1 MTNKKVDLRNPIFH
15 DDNASRRH
23 LEKLLWPL
31 GPHCA
36 RCGVT
41 GDPDYEVTGEKYALW
56 RLHSWG
62 GRYHGSIVETTQTR
76 EHISKPK
83 VQRQKRHSMAEQ
95 SSEPL

>member
-56 RLHSWG
+56 RFKTRQIIYSNTWKN
-62 GRYHGSIVETTQTR
+62 TQ
-76 EHISKPK
+76 I
-83 VQRQKRHSMAEQ
+83 EQ
-95 SSEPL
+95 NA